1 MASGSRKKVK
11 IMISNLLFGSGFERV
26 STNKLAELVGCA
38 PSTLRE
44 WRAGRFPAA
53 LRIFAR
59 ICRIRRLTDEQI
71 VAIVRALE

>member
-1 MASGSRKKVK
+1 MRAPTY
-11 IMISNLLFGSGFERV
+11 ILFGDGCERV
-26 STNKLAELVGCA
+26 NTNKMAELVGCA

-44 WRAGRFPAA
+44 WRMGNYPAA

-59 ICRIRRLTDEQI
+59 ICRIRRLTDAQI

>member
-1 MASGSRKKVK
+1 MRAPTDT
-11 IMISNLLFGSGFERV
+11 LFGTGFERV
-26 STNKLAELVGCA
+26 NTNQMAKLVGCA

-59 ICRIRRLTDEQI
+59 ICRIRRLTPEQI

>member
-1 MASGSRKKVK
+1 
-11 IMISNLLFGSGFERV
+11 MISRILFGEGCERV
-26 STNKLAELVGCA
+26 NTNKMAKLVGCA

-44 WRAGRFPAA
+44 WRMGNYPAA

-71 VAIVRALE
+71 AAAIRSFE